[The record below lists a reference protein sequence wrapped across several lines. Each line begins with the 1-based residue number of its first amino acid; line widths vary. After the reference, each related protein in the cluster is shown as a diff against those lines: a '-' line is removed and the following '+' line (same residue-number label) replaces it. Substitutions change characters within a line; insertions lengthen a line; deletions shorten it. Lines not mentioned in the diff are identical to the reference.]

1 MMEVEE
7 LQLVEL
13 IGWFAFG
20 MLKVGGC
27 CTRYVDADFEFLP
40 WRFIVACSCLDIK
53 GRSHL
58 SISTRRN
65 LLVSTF
71 SCEARLLLIL
81 YFAVLTGS
89 KDGTMLLGELEPGV
103 TI

>member
-1 MMEVEE
+1 MTEVEE
-7 LQLVEL
+7 LRLVGL

-27 CTRYVDADFEFLP
+27 CTRYVNSDFEFFP

-71 SCEARLLLIL
+71 SCE
-81 YFAVLTGS
+81 T
-89 KDGTMLLGELEPGV
+89 
-103 TI
+103 